1 MNHFQYTGG
10 GPYGATK
17 AGADPR
23 KVVYSGVGK
32 VELASFLKA
41 HIKNP

>member
-1 MNHFQYTGG
+1 MNHFQFKGDARYR
-10 GPYGATK
+10 ALK

-32 VELASFLKA
+32 
-41 HIKNP
+41 